1 MNVIFLISRLRRLDK
16 KVIFREPIAS
26 CDFWT
31 KIKEFLYFSTIVAS
45 VAAFGGEILRNL
57 CGLNERNCPKKT
69 ANKMT
74 TLLGACQKMSPNDKV
89 IWVCFNFTRSST
101 FTWKSSNNS
110 QLFVQF
116 WRPKIT
122 LARTPMLPLLN
133 LPILASW
140 VSPLHAKDKLN
151 YYNIAILRMG
161 ICG

>member
-1 MNVIFLISRLRRLDK
+1 MKDIFLISRLRRLDEK
-16 KVIFREPIAS
+16 AIFREPTAS

-31 KIKEFLYFSTIVAS
+31 KIKELLHFSRIVAS

-69 ANKMT
+69 ANQTT

-116 WRPKIT
+116 WRPKRT
-122 LARTPMLPLLN
+122 LTRTTMLPFLN
-133 LPILASW
+133 LPILASLG
-140 VSPLHAKDKLN
+140 SPLHGKTNL
-151 YYNIAILRMG
+151 ITIILRS
-161 ICG
+161 